1 MRRADIIAH
10 YGGASAAAFHR
21 TSLFTRMETNARAP
35 RTPRAYHNF
44 SSESNC
50 VILWAIINTH
60 MMQTTLD
67 SILQSRFALDALRPL
82 QAQIIHNL
90 MDGTDALVVMPTGSG
105 KSLCFQLPAIAMR
118 EESGGEGV
126 GLVFSPLIALME
138 DQVAALRKKGI
149 KASFVNSTVR
159 KQERLKRYKKLAAG
173 EYELFYATP
182 ERMEKPDF
190 REALDQVPGGVNLLA
205 IDECH
210 CVTKWGHDLRPAYQ
224 KIGQFR
230 KELGVPITI
239 ALTATA
245 TKPVREDIRAVL
257 GLSIDEMPLFAAPVD
272 RPNLKL
278 SSSIVWDDGEKI
290 EHIKAIASKTNATG
304 IVYFTLIKNL
314 DQMADR
320 LQGAMPGREIEIYH
334 GRLPPRE
341 RSRVYNRFIEAGPDD
356 GLILL
361 ATNAFGMG
369 VDKPDLRY
377 IVHAQIPASI
387 EAYHQ
392 EVGRA
397 GRDGAD
403 SICELLYCQD
413 DLAIQQEFIRWQNPS
428 ADFLMSVMSAI
439 EARFTE
445 DDFDDDDLR
454 LMVIGKGHA
463 HGMGGGIMDYALIR
477 LAQLGAIELTSIRSE
492 TGGRGRYRFVRS
504 LDDDELDP
512 NQIEEKR
519 QRDLMRLLD
528 VVNLTKAESIPAFV
542 SEYFDL

>member
-1 MRRADIIAH
+1 
-10 YGGASAAAFHR
+10 
-21 TSLFTRMETNARAP
+21 
-35 RTPRAYHNF
+35 
-44 SSESNC
+44 
-50 VILWAIINTH
+50 
-60 MMQTTLD
+60 MQTTLD
-67 SILQSRFALDALRPL
+67 TILQSRFGLDALRPL
-82 QAQIIHNL
+82 QAQIIHHL
-90 MDGTDALVVMPTGSG
+90 MAGTDALVVMPTGSG

-118 EESGGEGV
+118 EQSGGEGI

-159 KQERLKRYKKLAAG
+159 KQERLRRYKKLAAG

-190 REALDQVPGGVNLLA
+190 RQALDQVPGGVNLLA
-205 IDECH
+205 VDECH

-224 KIGQFR
+224 RIGEFR
-230 KELGVPITI
+230 KALGDPITI

-245 TKPVREDIRAVL
+245 TRPVREDIRAVL
-257 GLSIDEMPLFAAPVD
+257 GLSADEMPLFAAPVD

-278 SSSIVWDDGEKI
+278 TSSVVWDDGEKI
-290 EHIKAIASKTNATG
+290 EHIKAIASKTMATG

-314 DQMADR
+314 EQMSDQLR
-320 LQGAMPGREIEIYH
+320 EAMPGREIEIYH

-341 RSRVYNRFIEAGPDD
+341 RTRVYDRFIEAGPDD

-377 IVHAQIPASI
+377 IVHGQIPASI

-397 GRDGAD
+397 GRDGED

-439 EARFTE
+439 EARYTE

-477 LAQLGAIELTSIRSE
+477 LAELGAIELTSIRSE
-492 TGGRGRYRFVRS
+492 TGERGRYRFVRT
-504 LDDDELDP
+504 LEDHELDP
-512 NQIEEKR
+512 SEIEEKR

-528 VVNLTKAESIPAFV
+528 VVKLTKAESIPAFV
-542 SEYFDL
+542 SDYFDL

>member
-1 MRRADIIAH
+1 
-10 YGGASAAAFHR
+10 
-21 TSLFTRMETNARAP
+21 
-35 RTPRAYHNF
+35 
-44 SSESNC
+44 
-50 VILWAIINTH
+50 
-60 MMQTTLD
+60 MQTHLD
-67 SILQSRFALDALRPL
+67 TILQSRFGLESLRPL
-82 QAQIIHNL
+82 QAQIIQNL
-90 MDGTDALVVMPTGSG
+90 MGGTDALVVMPTGSG

-118 EESGGEGV
+118 QERGGEGV

-138 DQVAALRKKGI
+138 DQVAALRKNGI
-149 KASFVNSTVR
+149 KASFVNSTVC

-190 REALDQVPGGVNLLA
+190 RNALDQIPGGVNLLA

-224 KIGQFR
+224 KIGEFR
-230 KELGVPITI
+230 KQLGAPTTI

-245 TKPVREDIRAVL
+245 TKPVREDIRTVL

-278 SSSIVWDDGEKI
+278 TSSVVWDDGEKI
-290 EHIKAIASKTNATG
+290 EHIKAIASKTMATG

-314 DQMADR
+314 EQMADR
-320 LQGAMPGREIEIYH
+320 IQEGMPGREIELYH
-334 GRLPPRE
+334 GRLPPKE
-341 RSRVYNRFIEAGPDD
+341 RMRVYDRFIESGPDD

-377 IVHAQIPASI
+377 IVHGQIPASI

-397 GRDGAD
+397 GRDGED

-428 ADFLMSVMSAI
+428 ADFLMAVMSAI
-439 EARFTE
+439 EARYAE

-477 LAQLGAIELTSIRSE
+477 LAQLGAIELTSIQSE
-492 TGGRGRYRFVRS
+492 KDGRGRYRFVRP
-504 LDDDELDP
+504 LDDTELDP
-512 NQIEEKR
+512 VQIEEKR

-528 VVNLTKAESIPAFV
+528 VVKLTKAESIPAFV
-542 SEYFDL
+542 SDYFDL